1 MSTKTVY
8 SIRIPAELRK
18 AMEELEEINWQEEI
32 RRMLEEFI
40 KNKGKERLI
49 SKAKELRK
57 NMKVGVSAADLIRE
71 DRDARARA
79 E

>member
-18 AMEELEEINWQEEI
+18 MMQEMAEINWQEEI
-32 RRMLEEFI
+32 RCLLEEFVQ
-40 KNKGKERLI
+40 NKRKERLLA
-49 SKAKELRK
+49 KAKALRK
-57 NMKVGVSAADLIRE
+57 EMKAETSASVLIRE

-79 E
+79 